1 MDGVKK
7 WCLLWQG
14 KGRGLQERESSN
26 DGHVSGR
33 AETRGRFGETLRFES
48 RGSWLRGV
56 MESVSMRMIKQKD
69 WYELRENQRLTP
81 PLVPKLYLAARQPK
95 DLMKLS

>member
-14 KGRGLQERESSN
+14 KGRGLQERESSS

-48 RGSWLRGV
+48 RGSWLRGG
-56 MESVSMRMIKQKD
+56 KH
-69 WYELRENQRLTP
+69 LG
-81 PLVPKLYLAARQPK
+81 
-95 DLMKLS
+95 LMKGGFIACFTSC